1 MVNNKNELNELVSV
15 IVPIYNVEKYLKN
28 FLDSLINQSYE
39 NLEIILIDD
48 GSTDNSLNICRGY
61 SLKDRRI
68 TVLTQPNF
76 GVSSARNSGLNQSN
90 GKYIIFLDPDDRVE
104 KEMINK
110 LYQTAIKLNLDITMC
125 NFWIFNE
132 NKKYV
137 HLLADK
143 YKEGSYISYETAVE
157 SILDG
162 SGFQGFVWNK
172 FFKKDVIGET
182 KFEEAIFYL
191 EDALFNLSIIKE
203 GISIGVCNE
212 NLYHYRKRNDSA
224 VNLFSC
230 KQLTYLKSLDLI
242 EKNLPNKF
250 KDIVLINKL
259 IFLINISS
267 KAFIRSRKV
276 YKFAKEKFKI
286 EKKYI
291 EIPKVKSDKKSDIFL
306 LKIADRSF
314 ILAVILCS
322 CKNWIVKRHIYYRI
336 KNYFLMRK

>member
-1 MVNNKNELNELVSV
+1 MEE
-15 IVPIYNVEKYLKN
+15 
-28 FLDSLINQSYE
+28 FLETLINQDYK

-48 GSTDNSLNICRGY
+48 GSTDNSLNICKAY

-68 TVLTQPNF
+68 TVLTQPNQ
-76 GVSSARNSGLNQSN
+76 GVSSARNSGLNHS
-90 GKYIIFLDPDDRVE
+90 GGEYIIFLDPDDKIE

-110 LYQTAIKLNLDITMC
+110 LYQTATKLDLDVTMC
-125 NFWIFNE
+125 NFWIFNKE
-132 NKKYV
+132 KEYV
-137 HLLADK
+137 HFLADK
-143 YKEGSYISYETAVE
+143 YKKNNYISCETAIE
-157 SILDG
+157 SILDS

-191 EDALFNLSIIKE
+191 EDALFNISIIKE